1 MSQRK
6 TVTCP
11 NPDVLAQAVAVRVL
25 TTIRN
30 LLAEP
35 GRSRVDIALTGG
47 TDGNRVLRAIG
58 TDLIRAGKGHRLTFA
73 LITLMEN
80 YSNTKPR
87 ERRFSLG
94 VCTRTQRLIQSQDK
108 SSFQPYQTAD
118 CMFCGGSHYRLAA
131 FLSAQLHFHC
141 ELPFCNR
148 QWCAT

>member
-47 TDGNRVLRAIG
+47 TDGQSRAAR
-58 TDLIRAGKGHRLTFA
+58 DRHRPAGR
-73 LITLMEN
+73 
-80 YSNTKPR
+80 
-87 ERRFSLG
+87 
-94 VCTRTQRLIQSQDK
+94 
-108 SSFQPYQTAD
+108 
-118 CMFCGGSHYRLAA
+118 
-131 FLSAQLHFHC
+131 
-141 ELPFCNR
+141 
-148 QWCAT
+148 

>member
-47 TDGNRVLRAIG
+47 TDRNRVGRA
-58 TDLIRAGKGHRLTFA
+58 
-73 LITLMEN
+73 
-80 YSNTKPR
+80 
-87 ERRFSLG
+87 
-94 VCTRTQRLIQSQDK
+94 
-108 SSFQPYQTAD
+108 
-118 CMFCGGSHYRLAA
+118 
-131 FLSAQLHFHC
+131 
-141 ELPFCNR
+141 
-148 QWCAT
+148 W

>member
-58 TDLIRAGKGHRLTFA
+58 TDPLADDLDASRVHIWWGD
-73 LITLMEN
+73 
-80 YSNTKPR
+80 
-87 ERRFSLG
+87 ERF
-94 VCTRTQRLIQSQDK
+94 VPEDT
-108 SSFQPYQTAD
+108 TATPSRR
-118 CMFCGGSHYRLAA
+118 GGS
-131 FLSAQLHFHC
+131 
-141 ELPFCNR
+141 
-148 QWCAT
+148 

>member
-47 TDGNRVLRAIG
+47 TDGLS
-58 TDLIRAGKGHRLTFA
+58 LIH
-73 LITLMEN
+73 I
-80 YSNTKPR
+80 
-87 ERRFSLG
+87 
-94 VCTRTQRLIQSQDK
+94 
-108 SSFQPYQTAD
+108 
-118 CMFCGGSHYRLAA
+118 
-131 FLSAQLHFHC
+131 
-141 ELPFCNR
+141 
-148 QWCAT
+148 